1 MRRVAAFLQRAPP
14 NWERIS
20 LARVAKLLHYA
31 VMNERMKDHFLK
43 VTGEKA
49 IRALAIKANI
59 GQSTLNRQLSGTSS
73 VTIETVVA
81 ICRSYG
87 LRLAPAFIAAGFITP
102 MEAAE
107 FGIEEALTRATDH
120 QLVTEMMRRVETGNN
135 SSTLTSPVEQSII
148 DGLA

>member
-1 MRRVAAFLQRAPP
+1 
-14 NWERIS
+14 
-20 LARVAKLLHYA
+20 
-31 VMNERMKDHFLK
+31 
-43 VTGEKA
+43 
-49 IRALAIKANI
+49 
-59 GQSTLNRQLSGTSS
+59 
-73 VTIETVVA
+73 
-81 ICRSYG
+81 
-87 LRLAPAFIAAGFITP
+87 